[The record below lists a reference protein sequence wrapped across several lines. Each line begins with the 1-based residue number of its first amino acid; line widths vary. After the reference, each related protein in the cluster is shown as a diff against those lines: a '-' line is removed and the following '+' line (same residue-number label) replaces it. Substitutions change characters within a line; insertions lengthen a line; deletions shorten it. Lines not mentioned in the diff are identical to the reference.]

1 MHPITTKTLTHIFD
15 NGHHKVTAVDQV
27 NLNIEKGEFIALT
40 GRSGSG
46 KSTLLYHLACLLQ
59 PTSGT
64 LQYGETDPFTLSHS
78 ARNQFRAQNIGI
90 LYPDFRLLP
99 YLNIADNIATP
110 ALALRLSKK
119 EITTRTNYLIEQFAL
134 TSRASH
140 LPSALSSGEQQ
151 RTALARALF
160 TSPATIIADEPTGNL
175 DETNSLS
182 IIETLKNYTTQGN
195 TVIIA
200 THDPLIIQAANR
212 TLTMQSGSL
221 TASIRRP
228 SDAIPIPQ

>member
-1 MHPITTKTLTHIFD
+1 MHPITTQNLTHIFD
-15 NGHHKVTAVDQV
+15 NGHHKVTAVNQV
-27 NLNIEKGEFIALT
+27 NLHIQQGEFIALT

-64 LQYGETDPFTLSHS
+64 VQYGKIDPFTLSHT

-99 YLNIADNIATP
+99 YLNISDNIAIP
-110 ALALRLSKK
+110 ALALNLSKL
-119 EITTRTNYLIEQFAL
+119 EITTRTNELIEQFSL
-134 TSRASH
+134 TDRATH

-160 TSPATIIADEPTGNL
+160 ASPATIIADEPTGNL
-175 DETNSLS
+175 DEANSLS
-182 IIETLKNYTTQGN
+182 IIETLKHYTAQGN

-200 THDPLIIQAANR
+200 THDPLVINAATR
-212 TLTMQSGSL
+212 TLTMQSGALNSKL
-221 TASIRRP
+221 
-228 SDAIPIPQ
+228 

>member
-1 MHPITTKTLTHIFD
+1 MHPITTTNLTHIFD
-15 NGHHKVTAVDQV
+15 NGHHNVTAVDQV
-27 NLNIEKGEFIALT
+27 NLRIEKGALISLT

-64 LQYGETDPFTLSHS
+64 LQYGDTNPFTLSHT

-99 YLNIADNIATP
+99 YLNIRDNIATP
-110 ALALRLSKK
+110 ALALHLSK
-119 EITTRTNYLIEQFAL
+119 EEVTTRTNDLIEQFSL
-134 TSRASH
+134 TDRATH

-160 TSPATIIADEPTGNL
+160 ASPATIIADEPTGNL
-175 DETNSLS
+175 DESNSRV
-182 IIETLKNYTTQGN
+182 IIQTLKDYATQGN

-200 THDPLIIQAANR
+200 THDPLVIEAAHR
-212 TLTMQSGSL
+212 TLTMQSGALNSKL
-221 TASIRRP
+221 
-228 SDAIPIPQ
+228 